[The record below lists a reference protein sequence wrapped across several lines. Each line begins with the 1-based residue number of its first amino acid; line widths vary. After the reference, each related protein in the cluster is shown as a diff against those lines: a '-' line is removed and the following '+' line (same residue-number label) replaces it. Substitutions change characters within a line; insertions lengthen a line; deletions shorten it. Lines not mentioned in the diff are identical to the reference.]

1 MILDQLAG
9 TWSGEGRGWYPTIA
23 DFRYREEAVFR
34 PVPGKPVVAYTQRTF
49 HADDGRPLHGETG
62 YWRVTA
68 TDDIEL
74 LLAHANGFVEVAQVT
89 AGDEGRTF
97 RTTSSSLLGSPS
109 AKAVTGLHRVITLG
123 GDELAYELQ
132 MEAVGLPLQGHLE
145 ARLTRASAG

>member
-1 MILDQLAG
+1 MILEQLVG

-23 DFRYREEAVFR
+23 EFRYREEAVFR

-62 YWRVTA
+62 YWRVA
-68 TDDIEL
+68 GNDEIEL
-74 LLAHANGFVEVAQVT
+74 LLAHANGFVEVAEVV
-89 AGDEGRTF
+89 ADGSGAF
-97 RTTSSSLLGSPS
+97 RTTSLSLVGSPS
-109 AKAVTGLHRVITLG
+109 AKAVTGLSRVITVQ
-123 GDELAYELQ
+123 GDELRYELQ